1 MGRTNPRSKLGTPLE
16 HLTKPKSDQSDSK
29 GEKSQMD
36 ISSAFISD
44 EQAPVSMEPGKGS
57 LNNPAVLSK
66 MRGTVH
72 PTSGNAVLYM
82 SHCARLSAKRK
93 IVPFISVKFLRT
105 TSGSPVQISQGRQMI
120 QHIFQHFAIIHIGGS
135 EADNK
140 RNAIAIRYE
149 MMFASRTTSIYGV
162 GSCVFAPL
170 FAWMT
175 EPSIQA
181 LLQSIFFVCL
191 RRGVCR
197 QDMVTR
203 LSQTPASCQSRSLRQ
218 QVMPLPQPISCGR
231 SSHGIPVLSTKT
243 IPVKAA
249 RSGLRGRPPLGV
261 GLCFPA
267 KAVQSDSTVRRLPVS
282 WAFCFTPTGILL
294 HIPLFVRFC

>member
-1 MGRTNPRSKLGTPLE
+1 
-16 HLTKPKSDQSDSK
+16 
-29 GEKSQMD
+29 MD
-36 ISSAFISD
+36 ISSAFTSD

-120 QHIFQHFAIIHIGGS
+120 QHIFQHFTIIHIGGS

-149 MMFASRTTSIYGV
+149 MMFASRATSIYGV

-181 LLQSIFFVCL
+181 LLQSIFFVSCKF
-191 RRGVCR
+191 CR
-197 QDMVTR
+197 MT
-203 LSQTPASCQSRSLRQ
+203 
-218 QVMPLPQPISCGR
+218 
-231 SSHGIPVLSTKT
+231 
-243 IPVKAA
+243 
-249 RSGLRGRPPLGV
+249 
-261 GLCFPA
+261 
-267 KAVQSDSTVRRLPVS
+267 
-282 WAFCFTPTGILL
+282 W
-294 HIPLFVRFC
+294 

>member
-1 MGRTNPRSKLGTPLE
+1 
-16 HLTKPKSDQSDSK
+16 
-29 GEKSQMD
+29 MD
-36 ISSAFISD
+36 ISPAFISD

-57 LNNPAVLSK
+57 LNNPAVLSR

-82 SHCARLSAKRK
+82 SHGARLSAKRK

-181 LLQSIFFVCL
+181 LLQSIFFVSCKF
-191 RRGVCR
+191 CR
-197 QDMVTR
+197 MT
-203 LSQTPASCQSRSLRQ
+203 
-218 QVMPLPQPISCGR
+218 
-231 SSHGIPVLSTKT
+231 
-243 IPVKAA
+243 
-249 RSGLRGRPPLGV
+249 
-261 GLCFPA
+261 
-267 KAVQSDSTVRRLPVS
+267 
-282 WAFCFTPTGILL
+282 W
-294 HIPLFVRFC
+294 

>member
-1 MGRTNPRSKLGTPLE
+1 
-16 HLTKPKSDQSDSK
+16 
-29 GEKSQMD
+29 MD

-149 MMFASRTTSIYGV
+149 MMFAFQDDLDLRGWVLCVRPPFCLDDRAVNT
-162 GSCVFAPL
+162 GSAPVDL
-170 FAWMT
+170 FC
-175 EPSIQA
+175 IVQI
-181 LLQSIFFVCL
+181 LQD
-191 RRGVCR
+191 
-197 QDMVTR
+197 DMVKALPNTSF
-203 LSQTPASCQSRSLRQ
+203 LPVSKSAPAGHATAAAHLLWQVFPRYPCLEYKDNSGQSC
-218 QVMPLPQPISCGR
+218 
-231 SSHGIPVLSTKT
+231 
-243 IPVKAA
+243 
-249 RSGLRGRPPLGV
+249 RSGIRGRPPLGV
-261 GLCFPA
+261 GLCFGKKRFNLTPQFVAYQFPGHLLHPHWYFTAYSSICQVLLGALRPA
-267 KAVQSDSTVRRLPVS
+267 SVRRS
-282 WAFCFTPTGILL
+282 IPTSSSIKTS
-294 HIPLFVRFC
+294 HR

>member
-1 MGRTNPRSKLGTPLE
+1 MFPDYFTECQLTCQSVGVRYTNYFAILILIYEAKCYLDIRIILNYRQNYSHKARRIALCQFCLYIHGLFSFYHLMQTALKILPYCTHKCNLHLE
-16 HLTKPKSDQSDSK
+16 HLTKPKSDQSGSK

-36 ISSAFISD
+36 ISPAFISD

-93 IVPFISVKFLRT
+93 IVPFISVKFLRM

-140 RNAIAIRYE
+140 RNSIAIRYE
-149 MMFASRTTSIYGV
+149 MMFTSRTTSIYGV

-181 LLQSIFFVCL
+181 LLQSIFFVSCKF
-191 RRGVCR
+191 CR
-197 QDMVTR
+197 MT
-203 LSQTPASCQSRSLRQ
+203 
-218 QVMPLPQPISCGR
+218 
-231 SSHGIPVLSTKT
+231 
-243 IPVKAA
+243 
-249 RSGLRGRPPLGV
+249 
-261 GLCFPA
+261 
-267 KAVQSDSTVRRLPVS
+267 
-282 WAFCFTPTGILL
+282 W
-294 HIPLFVRFC
+294 

>member
-1 MGRTNPRSKLGTPLE
+1 MKYMRRSTGSLE
-16 HLTKPKSDQSDSK
+16 HLTKPKSDQSGSK

-66 MRGTVH
+66 MRRTVH

-82 SHCARLSAKRK
+82 SHGARLSAKRK

-140 RNAIAIRYE
+140 RNSIAIRYE
-149 MMFASRTTSIYGV
+149 MMFTSRTTSIYGV
-162 GSCVFAPL
+162 GSCVFAP
-170 FAWMT
+170 F
-175 EPSIQA
+175 
-181 LLQSIFFVCL
+181 
-191 RRGVCR
+191 
-197 QDMVTR
+197 
-203 LSQTPASCQSRSLRQ
+203 
-218 QVMPLPQPISCGR
+218 LPG
-231 SSHGIPVLSTKT
+231 
-243 IPVKAA
+243 
-249 RSGLRGRPPLGV
+249 
-261 GLCFPA
+261 
-267 KAVQSDSTVRRLPVS
+267 
-282 WAFCFTPTGILL
+282 
-294 HIPLFVRFC
+294 

>member
-1 MGRTNPRSKLGTPLE
+1 MARRKRCAIEKGTRLPRRNPPLRPKTAEPLPGTELTGRFGGGCPAANVHTKGGPCSYRDLPLFVVGYGLE
-16 HLTKPKSDQSDSK
+16 HLTKPKSDQSGSK

-149 MMFASRTTSIYGV
+149 MMFASRATSIYGV

-181 LLQSIFFVCL
+181 LLQSIFFVSCKF
-191 RRGVCR
+191 CR
-197 QDMVTR
+197 MT
-203 LSQTPASCQSRSLRQ
+203 
-218 QVMPLPQPISCGR
+218 
-231 SSHGIPVLSTKT
+231 
-243 IPVKAA
+243 
-249 RSGLRGRPPLGV
+249 
-261 GLCFPA
+261 
-267 KAVQSDSTVRRLPVS
+267 
-282 WAFCFTPTGILL
+282 W
-294 HIPLFVRFC
+294 

>member
-1 MGRTNPRSKLGTPLE
+1 
-16 HLTKPKSDQSDSK
+16 
-29 GEKSQMD
+29 MD

-82 SHCARLSAKRK
+82 SHGARLSAKRK

-149 MMFASRTTSIYGV
+149 MMFTSRTTSIYGV

-181 LLQSIFFVCL
+181 LLQSIFFVSCKF
-191 RRGVCR
+191 CR
-197 QDMVTR
+197 MT
-203 LSQTPASCQSRSLRQ
+203 
-218 QVMPLPQPISCGR
+218 
-231 SSHGIPVLSTKT
+231 
-243 IPVKAA
+243 
-249 RSGLRGRPPLGV
+249 
-261 GLCFPA
+261 
-267 KAVQSDSTVRRLPVS
+267 
-282 WAFCFTPTGILL
+282 W
-294 HIPLFVRFC
+294 

>member
-1 MGRTNPRSKLGTPLE
+1 MDGVMPYSLE
-16 HLTKPKSDQSDSK
+16 HLTKPKSDQSGSK

-82 SHCARLSAKRK
+82 SHGARLSAKRK

-105 TSGSPVQISQGRQMI
+105 TSGSPVQILQGRQMI
-120 QHIFQHFAIIHIGGS
+120 QHIFQHFTIIHIGGS

-149 MMFASRTTSIYGV
+149 MMFASRATSIYGV

-181 LLQSIFFVCL
+181 LLQSIFFVSCKF
-191 RRGVCR
+191 CR
-197 QDMVTR
+197 MT
-203 LSQTPASCQSRSLRQ
+203 
-218 QVMPLPQPISCGR
+218 
-231 SSHGIPVLSTKT
+231 
-243 IPVKAA
+243 
-249 RSGLRGRPPLGV
+249 
-261 GLCFPA
+261 
-267 KAVQSDSTVRRLPVS
+267 
-282 WAFCFTPTGILL
+282 W
-294 HIPLFVRFC
+294 

>member
-1 MGRTNPRSKLGTPLE
+1 MSKAQAQKAREATAGTKRKLSRAEQKQIAALIRQAKGDGKAHTAQQTIPYLQMYPDGICRITEKKYSKSVVFEDINYQLAQPDDKTAIFEALCDMYNSFDASISVQLSLE
-16 HLTKPKSDQSDSK
+16 HLTKPKSDQSGSK

-36 ISSAFISD
+36 ISPAFISD

-93 IVPFISVKFLRT
+93 IVPFISAQFLRM
-105 TSGSPVQISQGRQMI
+105 TSGSPVQISQGRPRI
-120 QHIFQHFAIIHIGGS
+120 QPIFQPFAIIHIGGS

-149 MMFASRTTSIYGV
+149 MMFTSGTTSIYGV

-181 LLQSIFFVCL
+181 LLQSIFFVSCKF
-191 RRGVCR
+191 CR
-197 QDMVTR
+197 MT
-203 LSQTPASCQSRSLRQ
+203 
-218 QVMPLPQPISCGR
+218 
-231 SSHGIPVLSTKT
+231 
-243 IPVKAA
+243 
-249 RSGLRGRPPLGV
+249 
-261 GLCFPA
+261 
-267 KAVQSDSTVRRLPVS
+267 
-282 WAFCFTPTGILL
+282 
-294 HIPLFVRFC
+294 

>member
-1 MGRTNPRSKLGTPLE
+1 
-16 HLTKPKSDQSDSK
+16 
-29 GEKSQMD
+29 
-36 ISSAFISD
+36 
-44 EQAPVSMEPGKGS
+44 
-57 LNNPAVLSK
+57 
-66 MRGTVH
+66 
-72 PTSGNAVLYM
+72 M

-181 LLQSIFFVCL
+181 LLQSIFFVSCKF
-191 RRGVCR
+191 CR
-197 QDMVTR
+197 MT
-203 LSQTPASCQSRSLRQ
+203 
-218 QVMPLPQPISCGR
+218 
-231 SSHGIPVLSTKT
+231 
-243 IPVKAA
+243 
-249 RSGLRGRPPLGV
+249 
-261 GLCFPA
+261 
-267 KAVQSDSTVRRLPVS
+267 
-282 WAFCFTPTGILL
+282 W
-294 HIPLFVRFC
+294 

>member
-1 MGRTNPRSKLGTPLE
+1 MFVEIDKKGECSLRTPNKTEKRSSG
-16 HLTKPKSDQSDSK
+16 SK

-93 IVPFISVKFLRT
+93 IVPFISVKFLRM

-135 EADNK
+135 EADNE

-149 MMFASRTTSIYGV
+149 MMFTSRTTSIYGV

-181 LLQSIFFVCL
+181 LLQSIFFVSCKF
-191 RRGVCR
+191 CR
-197 QDMVTR
+197 MT
-203 LSQTPASCQSRSLRQ
+203 
-218 QVMPLPQPISCGR
+218 
-231 SSHGIPVLSTKT
+231 
-243 IPVKAA
+243 
-249 RSGLRGRPPLGV
+249 
-261 GLCFPA
+261 
-267 KAVQSDSTVRRLPVS
+267 
-282 WAFCFTPTGILL
+282 W
-294 HIPLFVRFC
+294 